1 MILQEHSDNIVK
13 KWGNSKQW
21 VLELRDGRRVAVPIQ
36 ISLPQ
41 CEAIKVLEEQKQLAL
56 VPWESSEA
64 VNVSTALTEEVE
76 VLVEDWGSDT
86 YSKDANQPLAVEPLA
101 SSLPSTMAEQSVVD
115 EERFVG
121 VDNSERQVPLR
132 VVSKEI

>member
-1 MILQEHSDNIVK
+1 M
-13 KWGNSKQW
+13 
-21 VLELRDGRRVAVPIQ
+21 
-36 ISLPQ
+36 
-41 CEAIKVLEEQKQLAL
+41 EEQKQLAL